1 VSFQPSTFPP
11 PKKFVTTPQQMHHLY
26 PTQSRRSLN
35 GIPQPVF
42 IPDEHITGIL
52 SLLPVKTLLRF
63 RCLSKSHDSLISS
76 STFVKLHLT
85 RSARNADLTLV
96 STSDDNVLSFTA
108 FRLLQ
113 DPPII
118 FNLPEDPYFQL
129 DDKHCLDIVGSC
141 NGLLCLFG
149 HSFTA
154 NFDIETWVRFWN
166 PATRTISEKLGYTIH
181 KNLDFHHNLTFGYVN
196 STDTYKVAYL
206 VPNTNNVRVLCMGD
220 NVWRNIQ
227 NSPMDHGYSMNVV
240 NLSESIHW
248 LAIRDYR
255 SHYDSNNITIQQFVI
270 ISLDLGNETH
280 SQLLPPQGLTEV
292 PIVVPYLSVLKDCLC
307 FSYDYKQTHFVIWE
321 MKEFGVEDSWTRL
334 FKISYDNLQIYD
346 HLNDSEFHLFP
357 LFLSEKTGALL
368 LTNDLESQAILYNW
382 RYNKVE
388 RVNKPWF
395 NNMNYVESLVS
406 YCWK

>member
-1 VSFQPSTFPP
+1 MSFQPSTFPP

-196 STDTYKVAYL
+196 STETYKVAYL
-206 VPNTNNVRVLCMGD
+206 VPNTNKVRVFSMGD

-227 NSPMDHGYSMNVV
+227 NSHMDNGYSMKVV
-240 NLSESIHW
+240 NLS
-248 LAIRDYR
+248 
-255 SHYDSNNITIQQFVI
+255 
-270 ISLDLGNETH
+270 
-280 SQLLPPQGLTEV
+280 
-292 PIVVPYLSVLKDCLC
+292 
-307 FSYDYKQTHFVIWE
+307 
-321 MKEFGVEDSWTRL
+321 
-334 FKISYDNLQIYD
+334 
-346 HLNDSEFHLFP
+346 
-357 LFLSEKTGALL
+357 
-368 LTNDLESQAILYNW
+368 
-382 RYNKVE
+382 
-388 RVNKPWF
+388 
-395 NNMNYVESLVS
+395 
-406 YCWK
+406 